1 MCEWKGK
8 IKIKVDAKIPIQRG
22 HVVKYVVDNM
32 HTIASEIT
40 QKYGLTP
47 QVSTKEVIDIDG
59 GTFEIVQISSIGGAC
74 WVVNRMD
81 EMESPLYFTN
91 YQDLIKFKGGIK
103 R

>member
-1 MCEWKGK
+1 
-8 IKIKVDAKIPIQRG
+8 
-22 HVVKYVVDNM
+22 M

-47 QVSTKEVIDIDG
+47 QVSTIEVIDIDG